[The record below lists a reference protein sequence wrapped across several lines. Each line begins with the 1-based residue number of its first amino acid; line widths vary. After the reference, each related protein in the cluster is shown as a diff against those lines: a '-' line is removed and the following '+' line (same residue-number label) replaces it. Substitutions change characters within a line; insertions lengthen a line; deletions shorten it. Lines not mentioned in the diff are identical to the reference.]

1 MSFIQNPKH
10 YWKTSLT
17 SCLRCCQA
25 CANYCAK
32 HLQRLFHLLKVLKA
46 ESVKAGIEILIYKS
60 YMYIIRQ
67 ILNNRISHDP
77 WDSTWPIAESQ
88 PPLGHGDSG
97 SMGATAGSYAKKFHI
112 CPLLLPTL
120 SHLPLGGG
128 GKQGHNYHHRIVFI
142 TLKIQKWGGGRREKA
157 HHLHI
162 HTHHTKA
169 PKQTA
174 LAIYLNFACH
184 VGSLAFLPSSELALW
199 FRMQTIM
206 PQDQKHLYTVHLNNV
221 HTLPH
226 SSKCKRLTKEPR
238 RNCCESCNIYWTED
252 ICLQITTLPERT
264 FQGS

>member
-128 GKQGHNYHHRIVFI
+128 EAGPQLPSQNCIYHSQNSKVG
-142 TLKIQKWGGGRREKA
+142 WGEKGESPP
-157 HHLHI
+157 LT
-162 HTHHTKA
+162 HTHPSHKSTQA
-169 PKQTA
+169 NCISHLSEFCMPCGELGFPPLFWVSTLISHANHNALGPKTF
-174 LAIYLNFACH
+174 IYCPF
-184 VGSLAFLPSSELALW
+184 
-199 FRMQTIM
+199 
-206 PQDQKHLYTVHLNNV
+206 K
-221 HTLPH
+221 
-226 SSKCKRLTKEPR
+226 
-238 RNCCESCNIYWTED
+238 
-252 ICLQITTLPERT
+252 
-264 FQGS
+264 

>member
-1 MSFIQNPKH
+1 MSFIQNPRH

-32 HLQRLFHLLKVLKA
+32 HLQWLFHLLKVLKA

-128 GKQGHNYHHRIVFI
+128 GSRATI
-142 TLKIQKWGGGRREKA
+142 TITELYISLSKFKSGVGGEGRKPTTYTYTP
-157 HHLHI
+157 I
-162 HTHHTKA
+162 T
-169 PKQTA
+169 
-174 LAIYLNFACH
+174 
-184 VGSLAFLPSSELALW
+184 
-199 FRMQTIM
+199 
-206 PQDQKHLYTVHLNNV
+206 QKH
-221 HTLPH
+221 P
-226 SSKCKRLTKEPR
+226 SKLH
-238 RNCCESCNIYWTED
+238 
-252 ICLQITTLPERT
+252 
-264 FQGS
+264 